1 MELLGKVDKLKRVK
15 LKLNCSG
22 EMVQKVQVEKIIL
35 KQIIQKVASVAAV
48 STFNI
53 KEGFHTTKI
62 NFLWIFVFSIHK
74 LIETLFAFLC
84 VTICNSRSSLSFFFL
99 SLFFLNWDQLSLL

>member
-15 LKLNCSG
+15 LKLHCS
-22 EMVQKVQVEKIIL
+22 EEVIQKVDFEKIIL
-35 KQIIQKVASVAAV
+35 KRIIQKVASVAAV
-48 STFNI
+48 STFDI

-74 LIETLFAFLC
+74 VLEKLFAFLC

-99 SLFFLNWDQLSLL
+99 SLYAFFSTTIN